1 MKAVISEG
9 QVWRNKMLTHAKS
22 GSRDFARAIAEL
34 VATLPP
40 ERAAQAYD
48 FACFLHAQE
57 ASLQPLPAASD
68 AWLNDSEA
76 EMQAEDARWQVAY
89 DQQRPEFLRLREQA
103 IREITS
109 GETQPLFDEQG
120 IAGL

>member
-1 MKAVISEG
+1 LRPNGFSLKRI
-9 QVWRNKMLTHAKS
+9 
-22 GSRDFARAIAEL
+22 FAR
-34 VATLPP
+34 
-40 ERAAQAYD
+40 
-48 FACFLHAQE
+48 FLHAQS

-76 EMQAEDARWQVAY
+76 EMQAEDARWQAIY

-103 IREITS
+103 IREIAS

-120 IAGL
+120 GVANKSRGKFALT